1 MADPQELPDE
11 RPESAAQAPEVPA
24 APAPT
29 PPADPAPL
37 GDSAKPPAK
46 KAAAKKAPAKKAPA
60 KKAPAKKAPAK
71 KAVPPVTPSALVA
84 TNGSAQPEGAKEAA
98 AQAKSAIDQA
108 GDAVRRT
115 PPVPVAHDDSGRSPV
130 PFVAALLVSL
140 LAVLLVRRLRQADED
155 S

>member
-46 KAAAKKAPAKKAPA
+46 KAAA